1 MAEKGENHNRRH
13 IKQDIKKQGFQQGFI
28 WLSVS
33 IGFDICKISNEAT
46 LRKLSRSL
54 WELFFRVL

>member
-1 MAEKGENHNRRH
+1 MAEKSKNHNRRH

-33 IGFDICKISNEAT
+33 VGCDICKISNEAT
-46 LRKLSRSL
+46 LRKLFVSL
-54 WELFFRVL
+54 WE